1 MRLGTLTILLIFGFR
16 ILLLQRSFTQ
26 HTFPF
31 SNSQNVVPISFVSGR
46 RWVGVGAGTIY
57 GWSQNIRQ
65 GVVLIKIRE

>member
-1 MRLGTLTILLIFGFR
+1 MRLGALMTLLIFGFR
-16 ILLLQRSFTQ
+16 ILLLQ

-31 SNSQNVVPISFVSGR
+31 SNSQNVVSISFVSGG

-65 GVVLIKIRE
+65 GVALIKIRE